1 MKVEKYLA
9 PIWLTIVLL
18 TFAGCVPSAGDALPT
33 PISSPTI
40 PTQEPVPSATM
51 PPARATDTRVPLA
64 TATQPRTNTPIANTP
79 TRPSATPPF
88 LPAPGDG
95 TMDRGNAFIDSAD
108 LRILESF
115 PPRVMLTLQGSLPTP
130 CHQVRVRTSP
140 PDRENK
146 IQVEVYSVSSPGA
159 ICIQVLAPF
168 DVNVPLGSF
177 PKGKYT
183 VWVNGEQVG
192 TFDAP

>member
-1 MKVEKYLA
+1 MQVEKYFA

-18 TFAGCVPSAGDALPT
+18 IFAGCVPSAGDAIPT
-33 PISSPTI
+33 PVPSPTI
-40 PTQEPVPSATM
+40 PTQQPVPSPTM
-51 PPARATDTRVPLA
+51 PPARATDTRAPLA
-64 TATQPRTNTPIANTP
+64 TPTQPRAPIANTP
-79 TRPSATPPF
+79 TRPSGTPPF

-95 TMDRGNAFIDSAD
+95 MMDRGNAFIDSAE

-115 PPRVMLTLQGSLPTP
+115 PPQVLLTLQGSLPTP
-130 CHQVRVRTSP
+130 CHQIRVRPSP

-168 DVNVPLGSF
+168 DANVPLGSF